1 MTAAQ
6 FRRIALGLQDVLES
20 AHMGHPDF
28 RVGGRIF
35 ATLSADDRQGMVT
48 LTPEQQHVVVRENEA
63 VFVPASGAWG
73 RQGCTMVQ
81 LASADA
87 DAVGD
92 AMTLAWQNAVKL
104 NTLRKKPAAK
114 GVRKKKV
121 TRRLPSRR

>member
-1 MTAAQ
+1 MTSKD
-6 FRRIALGLQDVLES
+6 FRRIALGLQDVLEN

-48 LTPEQQHVVVRENEA
+48 LTPEQQDAVIRADPA
-63 VFVPASGAWG
+63 VFAPASGAWG
-73 RQGCTMVQ
+73 RQGCTVVQ

-92 AMTLAWQNAVKL
+92 AMTLAWQNAVTL
-104 NTLRKKPAAK
+104 NVLKKKPAAK
-114 GVRKKKV
+114 GVRKRKAAKGA
-121 TRRLPSRR
+121 R